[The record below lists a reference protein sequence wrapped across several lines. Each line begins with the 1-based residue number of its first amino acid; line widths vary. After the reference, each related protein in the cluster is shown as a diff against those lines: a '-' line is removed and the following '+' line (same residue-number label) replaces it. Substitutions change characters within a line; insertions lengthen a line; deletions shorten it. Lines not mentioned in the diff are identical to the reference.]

1 MRECICHCEAR
12 SERSVAQSNCAPKQS
27 HTRRIHTTR
36 CSNNSAQD
44 LGIHVSNFLI
54 IELNKYDAI
63 IFPMK
68 LYNTQSRALE
78 NFEPQNQTVRLYVC
92 GITPYDT
99 THLGHAATYCAF
111 DVLIRYLESR
121 GATVNYAQN
130 VTDIDDDT
138 IREAP
143 KRGTNW
149 KDLGNYWTAHFMRD
163 MIALNVRPPNH
174 YPRATE
180 TIAEIIEFDK
190 TLIEKGF
197 AYESGGSVYF
207 HVNAYEKFGQ
217 LSHIPREEM
226 LAIANERG
234 NFPDDPKKRAP
245 LDFVLWQAQAPGE
258 PAWDSPWGPG
268 RPGWHIECSAMN
280 YKTFGP
286 TIDIHGG
293 GADLV
298 FPHHEC
304 EIAQT
309 VNFTGEDYFAK
320 IWMHAA
326 MVGYEGEKMSKSLG
340 NLVMVS
346 DLLKTYTPDAIRLFL
361 AKHHYRFPWEFV
373 HAELD
378 ASRAQCTQLTQA
390 AQAMG
395 GDGNAMDFQ
404 YAREHFENALDNDLD
419 SPRAAAVLC
428 EFAASI
434 LEHADA
440 RRDVRDAQT
449 WFRRAASILGLRLDT
464 FGPEAHVREGWER
477 HLNRFPTE

>member
-1 MRECICHCEAR
+1 
-12 SERSVAQSNCAPKQS
+12 
-27 HTRRIHTTR
+27 
-36 CSNNSAQD
+36 
-44 LGIHVSNFLI
+44 
-54 IELNKYDAI
+54 
-63 IFPMK
+63 MK
-68 LYNTQSRALE
+68 LYNTQSRELE
-78 NFEPQNQTVRLYVC
+78 TFDPQNKTVRLYVC

-111 DVLIRYLESR
+111 DVLVRYLEYR
-121 GATVNYAQN
+121 GATVDYAEN

-149 KDLGNYWTAHFMRD
+149 RDLGNYWTAHFMRD
-163 MIALNVRPPNH
+163 MIALNVRPPDH

-180 TIAEIIEFDK
+180 TIAEIIEFDRV
-190 TLIEKGF
+190 LIEKGF

-207 HVNAYEKFGQ
+207 HVAAYPKFGQ
-217 LSHIPREEM
+217 LSHIPKEEM

-234 NFPDDPKKRAP
+234 NFPDDPKKRDP

-286 TIDIHGG
+286 VIDIHGG

-346 DLLKTYTPDAIRLFL
+346 NLLKSYAPDSIRLYL
-361 AKHHYRFPWEFV
+361 AKHHYRTAWEFTYADFEGSV
-373 HAELD
+373 TQCEQLQ
-378 ASRAQCTQLTQA
+378 RAVQA
-390 AQAMG
+390 NG
-395 GDGNAMDFQ
+395 GDGREMDYSSAQ
-404 YAREHFENALDNDLD
+404 EAFENALDYDLD
-419 SPRAAAVLC
+419 SPGAATVVCGLAESIIEHSDMRRNVLG
-428 EFAASI
+428 
-434 LEHADA
+434 
-440 RRDVRDAQT
+440 AQT
-449 WFRRAASILGLRLDT
+449 WLRRAASIFGLRLDAY
-464 FGPEAHVREGWER
+464 GPEARVRSGWEQ
-477 HLNRFPTE
+477 HLNRFQG